1 MLISPSG
8 LPIASTKRDVTF
20 TDKALCSFAAV
31 ADDAF
36 RALGGLTV
44 VCLSCG
50 ETPQMTNHPNDP
62 QWVMECS
69 CTIRRLVNPEA
80 TRQTH

>member
-44 VCLSCG
+44 VRQSCG
-50 ETPQMTNHPNDP
+50 GTPQMENQPN
-62 QWVMECS
+62 QS
-69 CTIRRLVNPEA
+69 SFLVK
-80 TRQTH
+80 